1 MPTYEDEKYLSK
13 QERQYR
19 DKGESLYGSGSL
31 EALRKSEPIQIR
43 TVEHDA
49 LGRSDEC

>member
-19 DKGESLYGSGSL
+19 DKGESLYEDGSGSL
-31 EALRKSEPIQIR
+31 EALR
-43 TVEHDA
+43 
-49 LGRSDEC
+49 